1 MSFPS
6 LTGAES
12 QRYSRHLLLPEIGVE
27 GQLRLRAASVL
38 CVGAGGL
45 GSPVAMYL
53 AAAGVGRLGL
63 MDADRVDLTN
73 LQRQILHGTPDIGR
87 AKTESAFETL
97 ARLNPEVKVEV
108 SSARL
113 TSQNA
118 MKVIS
123 QYDLVVDCTDNFPAR
138 FLINDACYFLQR
150 PLVYGAIY
158 RFTGQAS
165 LFAPHLGGP
174 CYRCLYPEPPA
185 PGVAPSCAESGVLG
199 VLPGIVGCIQATEAL
214 KLLLGCGVSLMG
226 RLLLLDALE
235 MKFRELKVTRDPACP
250 LCGPDPTIQGVTDL
264 PETCSMS
271 QSHHQSSPA
280 SAAADEMTVQ
290 QLKAALES
298 NLQGAILIDVRE
310 PAEYQIACIPGST
323 LIPLGTLPQQANSL
337 DRNTTYYVHCRSG
350 MRSRQA
356 VDYLKSQGFSKVW
369 NVTGGILAWSE
380 QIDPE
385 VPKY

>member
-1 MSFPS
+1 MTFSS

-27 GQLRLRAASVL
+27 GQLRLRASSVL
-38 CVGAGGL
+38 CVGMGGL

-63 MDADRVDLTN
+63 VDADRVDLTN
-73 LQRQILHGTPDIGR
+73 LQRQLLHGTPDIGR

-97 ARLNPEVKVEV
+97 TKLNPEVKVEMD
-108 SSARL
+108 STRL

-118 MKVIS
+118 MGVIS
-123 QYDLVVDCTDNFPAR
+123 RYDLVVDCTDNFPAR
-138 FLINDACYFLQR
+138 FLINDACFFLKR

-185 PGVAPSCAESGVLG
+185 PGVAPSCADAGVLG
-199 VLPGIVGCIQATEAL
+199 VLPGIIGCIQATEAL
-214 KLLLGCGVSLMG
+214 KSLLGCGVSLMG

-235 MKFRELKVTRDPACP
+235 MKFRELKLTQDPACP
-250 LCGPDPTIQGVTDL
+250 LCGRNPSILQLTDL

-271 QSHHQSSPA
+271 QSHPQRSPA
-280 SAAADEMTVQ
+280 SAVADEMTVE

-298 NLQGAILIDVRE
+298 NVQGAILLDVRE
-310 PAEYQIACIPGST
+310 PAEYQIARIPGSR
-323 LIPLGTLPQQANSL
+323 LIPLGTLPQQASGL
-337 DRNTTYYVHCRSG
+337 DPNATYYVHCRSG

-380 QIDPE
+380 QIDPK